1 MVEKEMA
8 KSELMLAAIR
18 KYEDEYRRVTPKSAA
33 HGQKAM
39 KLLPGGNTRNAMHY
53 EPYPLYIDDADGCRL
68 HDDDGRE
75 YIDLSSCFSAT
86 ILGHA
91 HPKIVEVITKQVAK
105 FTALSAPTESVN
117 RWAELLLERLPS
129 MDKVRFANSGNE
141 AVMMAIRGAI
151 AYTGKE
157 KLVKMEGCYH
167 GIYDFA
173 CSEKEKAGIPKSR
186 MDDSFYVPFNNKE
199 QAEKVVR
206 EHKDEIAAVI
216 VEPVMGAC
224 GIIAPKDDY
233 LPFLRKITAEND
245 VLLIFDEVFSFRL
258 DWGGMQRVVDVAPDI
273 TTLGKVISSG
283 FACGA
288 FGGREDIMR
297 LFDPRADK
305 IHHGGTLNANPLAAA
320 AGIVSLS
327 TLTPEEIARINR
339 MGERMT
345 GCTRKVFADLSINC
359 QINNKGSLMNIH
371 FTDKEVVDAR
381 SAYTVNADLLHLYHM
396 ACLVKGLFLPKRGF
410 MCISVPMTDRE
421 VDTAV
426 GVIGEVMRELKPIME
441 KATPHLLM

>member
-1 MVEKEMA
+1 MA
-8 KSELMLAAIR
+8 KSEIMLDAIR
-18 KYEDEYRRVTPKSAA
+18 KYEDEYRRVSPKSAI
-33 HGQKAM
+33 HGQKAFE
-39 KLLPGGNTRNAMHY
+39 LLPGGNTRNAMHY

-68 HDDDGRE
+68 YDVDGRE
-75 YIDLSSCFSAT
+75 YIDFSSCFSAT
-86 ILGHA
+86 VLGHS
-91 HPKIVEVITKQVAK
+91 HPKIVEVITQQVAK

-117 RWAELLLERLPS
+117 QWAELILERLPS
-129 MDKVRFANSGNE
+129 MDKVRFANTGNE
-141 AVMMAIRGAI
+141 SVMMAVRGAI

-167 GIYDFA
+167 GIYDFTY
-173 CSEKEKAGIPKSR
+173 SEKEKAGIPKSR
-186 MDDSFYVPFNNKE
+186 INDSFYVPFNNKE
-199 QAEKVVR
+199 SVEKVVR

-258 DWGGMQRVVDVAPDI
+258 DWGGMQRAVNVKPDI

-297 LFDPRADK
+297 LFDPRVDQ
-305 IHHGGTLNANPLAAA
+305 IHHGGTLNANPLTVA

-327 TLTPEEIARINR
+327 TLTPEEIMRVNR
-339 MGERMT
+339 MGERMAN
-345 GCTRKVFADLSINC
+345 GIRKVFADLNINC
-359 QINNKGSLMNIH
+359 QVNNKGSLMNIH
-371 FTDKEVVDAR
+371 FTDQEVVDAR
-381 SAYTVNADLLHLYHM
+381 SAYTVNADILHLYHM
-396 ACLVKGLFLPKRGF
+396 ACLVKGLFMPKRGF
-410 MCISVPMTDRE
+410 MCISLPMADKE
-421 VDTAV
+421 VDT
-426 GVIGEVMRELKPIME
+426 GVDIIGEVMRELRPIME

>member
-1 MVEKEMA
+1 MA
-8 KSELMLAAIR
+8 KSEVLLAAIR
-18 KYEDEYRRVTPKSAA
+18 KYEDAYRKLTPKSAA
-33 HGQKAM
+33 LGQEAV

-53 EPYPLYIDDADGCRL
+53 EPYPLYIDDAGGCRIR
-68 HDDDGRE
+68 DVDGRE
-75 YIDLSSCFSAT
+75 YLDLSSCFSAT

-91 HPKIVEVITKQVAK
+91 HPKIVEVITRQVGK

-117 RWAELLLERLPS
+117 RWAGLLLERLPS

-173 CSEKEKAGIPKSR
+173 CSEKETAGIPQSR
-186 MDDSFYVPFNNKE
+186 VDDSFYVPFNDKE
-199 QAEKVVR
+199 RVEKVIR
-206 EHKDEIAAVI
+206 EHKHEIAAVI

-224 GIIAPKDDY
+224 GIIAPQDDY

-258 DWGGMQRVVDVAPDI
+258 DWGGMQRVADVRPDI

-288 FGGREDIMR
+288 FGGREEIMR
-297 LFDPRADK
+297 LFDPRADR
-305 IHHGGTLNANPLAAA
+305 IHHGGTLNANPLTAA
-320 AGIVSLS
+320 AGVVSLS
-327 TLTPEEIARINR
+327 ALTPDEIARINR

-345 GCTRKVFADLSINC
+345 AGIRKAFAELGINC
-359 QINNKGSLMNIH
+359 RINNRGSLMNVH
-371 FTDKEVVDAR
+371 FTNQDVVDAR
-381 SAYTVNADLLHLYHM
+381 SAYTVNGDLLHLYHM

-410 MCISVPMTDRE
+410 MCISVPMTDRD
-421 VDTAV
+421 VDLAADT
-426 GVIGEVMRELKPIME
+426 IGEVLRELRPIME
-441 KATPHLLM
+441 KATPHLLN